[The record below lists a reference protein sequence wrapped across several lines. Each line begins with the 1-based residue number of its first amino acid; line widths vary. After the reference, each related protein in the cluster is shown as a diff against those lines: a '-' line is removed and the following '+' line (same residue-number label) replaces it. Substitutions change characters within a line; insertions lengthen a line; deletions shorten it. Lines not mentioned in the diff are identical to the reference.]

1 MAVIGKVEVVITQI
15 EDTIDIE
22 KAQGCVLGKMR
33 EKREV
38 KKKKKKKNAGLKIQL
53 CEYVN
58 YDGGEI
64 HKDI

>member
-38 KKKKKKKNAGLKIQL
+38 KKKEKKKIAGLKIQL
-53 CEYVN
+53 CVCVN

-64 HKDI
+64 HKDM